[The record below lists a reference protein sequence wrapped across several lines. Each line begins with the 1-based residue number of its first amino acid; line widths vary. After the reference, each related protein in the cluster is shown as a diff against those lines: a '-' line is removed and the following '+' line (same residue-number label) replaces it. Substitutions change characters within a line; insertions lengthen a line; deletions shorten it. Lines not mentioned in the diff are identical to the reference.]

1 MAAHR
6 ARHRQHTRYTARLH
20 HEAKAP
26 AAAMTSR
33 TQTPNRMAQLHLLP
47 GKDRSLARRHP
58 WIFAGTVDRLVGS
71 ARAGDTVDVLA
82 ANGRPLAKAAWSPQ
96 SKIRARVWTFDPDEG
111 VDDAFIKRRV
121 DAALARRQA
130 LPELRAQSG
139 LRLIHGESDGLP
151 GVIADRYDDTVV
163 LQLTAA
169 GADKWRR
176 ALSAAL
182 LRATGCARLYE
193 RSDSD
198 VRRLE
203 GLDPVSGWLFG
214 EAPSAP
220 LRIVEHGLRMT
231 VDVVGGHKTG
241 FYLDQRD
248 NRLLTRA
255 LAAGRQTLNCF
266 CYSGGFSLQALAGGA
281 RSVLSIDSSAPALAM
296 AKDHLALNPQL
307 AGDRAEWR
315 QADVFSELRAL
326 RSEGRRFDLVILD
339 PPKFAPSA
347 AHAER
352 AARAYRDINV
362 CGMRLLNPGGL
373 LMTYSCSGGISSEH
387 FQQIVAAAAVDAGR
401 QGRVLKRLAAPADH
415 PVALNFS
422 EGEYL
427 KGLLC
432 ELD

>member
-1 MAAHR
+1 
-6 ARHRQHTRYTARLH
+6 
-20 HEAKAP
+20 
-26 AAAMTSR
+26 
-33 TQTPNRMAQLHLLP
+33 MAQLILLP
-47 GKDRSLARRHP
+47 GKDRLLVRRHP
-58 WIFAGTVDRLVGS
+58 WIFAGMVDQLVGR
-71 ARAGDTVDVLA
+71 ARPGDTVEVLA

-96 SKIRARVWTFDPDEG
+96 SKIRARVWTFDHDEII
-111 VDDAFIKRRV
+111 DDAFFKRQV

-130 LPELRAQSG
+130 LPELRGQDG

-151 GVIADRYDDTVV
+151 GVIADRYGDTVV

-176 ALSAAL
+176 AIVAAL
-182 LRATGCARLYE
+182 LRATGCAHLYE

-203 GLDPVSGWLFG
+203 GLEPVSGWLLG
-214 EAPSAP
+214 GGSPEA
-220 LRIVEHGLRMT
+220 LLIVEHEVRMK
-231 VDVVGGHKTG
+231 VDVVVGHKTG

-255 LAAGRQTLNCF
+255 LAGGRATLNCF

-281 RSVLSIDSSAPALAM
+281 CSVLSIDSSAPALAM
-296 AKDHLALNPQL
+296 AVENLALNPQL
-307 AGDRAEWR
+307 PGERAEWR
-315 QADVFSELRAL
+315 QADVFSELRTL
-326 RSEGRRFDLVILD
+326 KSDGRRFDLIILD

-362 CGMRLLNPGGL
+362 CGLRLLNPGGL
-373 LMTYSCSGGISSEH
+373 LMTYSCSGGIDGE
-387 FQQIVAAAAVDAGR
+387 FFRQIVADAAVDAGR
-401 QGRVLKRLAAPADH
+401 QARLLKRLAAPADH

-432 ELD
+432 QVD